1 MSEPSR
7 HPLPDPPD
15 YQGGSLANLMSS
27 LITGLGGTPSP
38 SLPPLRLLPPD
49 EISGHRHVVL
59 VVVDGLGDEFLKS
72 QPAPFLNTH
81 RRGAIHSVFPTTT
94 ATGVTT
100 VLTGDAPAQHGLSGW
115 YVHFR
120 ELGSVLAVLP
130 GTPRHGGVGYDRVN
144 LDLRGVLGHRAL
156 FDRIPGPSAM
166 AAPEKIARTPYN
178 KLHLGKA
185 SLLPFKRLEDMVN
198 RVDTAIRGRAG
209 TRYVYAYWSELDTL
223 GHHHGPDSRQTRD
236 QLARVDEALARLA
249 RRLAGTDTLLV
260 VTADHGMVDVL
271 QRLDLS
277 AYPEISRCLA
287 LPLCGEPRV
296 AWAYVRHGYHE
307 VFQQRVEAELGHAC
321 TVLPSRD
328 LLEQGWFGPGVPHP
342 ELEARIG
349 DFALIMHPGWII
361 HDRIPGQKPH
371 DMVGVHGGL
380 DPRELYIPL
389 ARTVC

>member
-1 MSEPSR
+1 MSSSHQDLPS
-7 HPLPDPPD
+7 PPD

-27 LITGLGGTPSP
+27 LISGLGGTPS
-38 SLPPLRLLPPD
+38 SLPPLRLLPTD
-49 EISGHRHVVL
+49 EVAGHQHVVL

-72 QPAPFLNTH
+72 QPAPFLNAH

-120 ELGSVLAVLP
+120 ELGAVLAVLP
-130 GTPRHGGVGYDRVN
+130 GTPRHGGVGYERVT
-144 LDLRGVLGHRAL
+144 LDLKGILEHQAI
-156 FDRIPGPSAM
+156 FDRIPGTTAM
-166 AAPEKIARTPYN
+166 VAPTKIARTAYN

-185 SLLPFKRLEDMVN
+185 GLLPFKRLEDMEDQV
-198 RVDTAIRGRAG
+198 VTAIRGRAG
-209 TRYVYAYWSELDTL
+209 ASYVYAYWSELDSL
-223 GHHHGPDSRQTRD
+223 GHQHGPDSPQTREH
-236 QLARVDEALARLA
+236 LARVDEALARLA
-249 RRLAGTDTLLV
+249 KRLAGTDTLLV
-260 VTADHGMVDVL
+260 ITADHGMVDVR

-277 AYPEISRCLA
+277 DYPDISRCLA

-307 VFQQRVEAELGHAC
+307 VFRERVEAELGHAC
-321 TVLPSRD
+321 TLLPSGQ
-328 LLEQGWFGPGVPHP
+328 LLEQGWFGPGKPHP

-349 DFALIMHPGWII
+349 DYALLMHPGWII
-361 HDRIPGQKPH
+361 HDRIPGQDPH